1 MESTRGHHL
10 LIKYPKSNANE
21 SSEMRN
27 LGFRMNSRRGVEE
40 PWFGLRVGPASF
52 TLCYILDEF
61 AWFRGLFEA
70 FMGFVVKD

>member
-1 MESTRGHHL
+1 
-10 LIKYPKSNANE
+10 
-21 SSEMRN
+21 
-27 LGFRMNSRRGVEE
+27 MNSRRGVEE